1 MILQKTASAFLAA
14 MLLSGM
20 FLVTI
25 AQPVQAD
32 IIGAEECFPA
42 VLMLRGSGEK
52 RIIKEGSNNVIYTKE
67 MNGELVPFIETNG
80 YEGEMLSKLTQH
92 FTDQTNPVQ
101 TVSKTRF
108 IGVDYEALD
117 VFPDLETG
125 AVTLENSVAIKSIRM
140 AHHVIK
146 YQDSTLREIKL

>member
-1 MILQKTASAFLAA
+1 MILHKTVSVLLVA
-14 MLLSGM
+14 MILSGM
-20 FLVTI
+20 FAIAI

-32 IIGAEECFPA
+32 AIGSEECFPA
-42 VLMLRGSGEK
+42 VLMLRGSGETN
-52 RIIKEGSNNVIYTKE
+52 IIKDGSGRHRYTKE
-67 MNGELVPFIETNG
+67 INGNPFIETNG
-80 YEGEMLSKLTQH
+80 YEGPVLQKLIQS
-92 FTDQTNPVQ
+92 FVNQTNPIQ

-125 AVTLENSVAIKSIRM
+125 AVTLENGVAIKSARM

-146 YQDSTLREIKL
+146 YQNSYNEGSG